1 MMNYQNKVIWITGA
15 SSGIGKALSLEFSN
29 LGAKVVLSARK
40 LDELEKTKKECAGP
54 AENILILPLD
64 LEHPQNFPEKTAEV
78 LKHFGTID
86 MLINNGGISQRSK
99 AAETKIEVDE
109 RLIKV
114 NYIGTVALTKA
125 VLPHF
130 LKQKNG
136 HFVAISSLVGKF
148 GTPVR
153 SSYSASK
160 HALHGFFDSL
170 RAELFQDNIDVTI
183 ICPGFIK
190 TNISLN
196 ALTADGK
203 AQNTLDNA
211 QKNGMSAEDFA
222 KKSIR
227 ALAKRKREVYIG
239 GKEIFAVYLKRFFPN
254 VFARIITRAKVT

>member
-1 MMNYQNKVIWITGA
+1 MTNYQNKVIWITGA
-15 SSGIGKALSLEFSN
+15 SSGIGKALSLEFSK
-29 LGAKVVLSARK
+29 LGAKVVISARK
-40 LDELEKTKKECAGP
+40 KDELEKTKKECQGP
-54 AENILILPLD
+54 VENILVLPLD
-64 LEHPQNFPEKTAEV
+64 LEFPQNFPEKTAEV

-99 AAETKIEVDE
+99 ASETKIEVDE
-109 RLIKV
+109 RLIKI

-130 LKQKNG
+130 LKQRRG

-196 ALTADGK
+196 ALTSDGTP
-203 AQNTLDNA
+203 QNSLDTA
-211 QKNGMSAEDFA
+211 QKNGMSAEVFA
-222 KKSIR
+222 QKAIR
-227 ALAKRKREVYIG
+227 ALAKRKCEVYIG
-239 GKEIFAVYLKRFFPN
+239 GKEISAVYLKRLFPN
-254 VFARIITRAKVT
+254 FFAFLIRRAKVT